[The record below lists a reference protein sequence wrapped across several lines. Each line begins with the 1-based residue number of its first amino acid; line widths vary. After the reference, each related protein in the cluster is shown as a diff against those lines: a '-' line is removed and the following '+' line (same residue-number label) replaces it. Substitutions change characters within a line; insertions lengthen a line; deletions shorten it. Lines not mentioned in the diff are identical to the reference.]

1 MTTKLPTTY
10 ILLLKLLAQH
20 PSNEQQLNIKLCK
33 PKLAGILDNSPVCHW
48 LVVLKLKLTCFFT
61 LSFDTFLLHIV
72 ITKMLAVAAY
82 TNNQRTV
89 VGCKKSVRGSKW
101 WGKILHRPHG
111 VVVISALKGIWQ

>member
-10 ILLLKLLAQH
+10 LLLLLLLLLKLLAQH

-33 PKLAGILDNSPVCHW
+33 PKLAGILDNGPVCHW
-48 LVVLKLKLTCFFT
+48 LEVLKVKLTCFFT

-82 TNNQRTV
+82 TNNQHTV
-89 VGCKKSVRGSKW
+89 VGCKKKCMRK
-101 WGKILHRPHG
+101 
-111 VVVISALKGIWQ
+111 